1 MQFMSAPRIPEAMEG
16 FMAGLAHVMGRSDVS
31 GECKAAWALIHLT
44 AIHPFGDGNG
54 RLGRILMNAVLRRSL
69 GLPFVVTL
77 CASESQRKEVGASG
91 AGGKRSRMSSIE
103 EAGA

>member
-1 MQFMSAPRIPEAMEG
+1 
-16 FMAGLAHVMGRSDVS
+16 MAGLAHVMGRSDVS

-77 CASESQRKEVGASG
+77 CASESQRKEVRLAQGESG
-91 AGGKRSRMSSIE
+91 RGCLVSRRPAPDLCACAG
-103 EAGA
+103 